1 MRAVLQRVLSASVE
15 VEGEVVSR
23 IGPGILC
30 LMGLHAADQPGGE
43 ADARRLAKKIVG
55 LRLWEDEN
63 GRPWQQSVVTRGY
76 EILMV
81 SQFTLYANCMKGKKP
96 DFSKAMK
103 TEAAA
108 ELYAYALHQVR
119 EECER
124 EGLGADRV
132 QDGVFGAM
140 MKVALEND
148 GPVTVMLDSPAPPL
162 GGAPSGSGPPPPG
175 KAGGGRG
182 TGARGAARA
191 ASPPR
196 QGAAA
201 QAGAAATGRACSPS
215 ARARS
220 PLHSRR
226 G

>member
-30 LMGLHAADQPGGE
+30 LVGLHAADEPNGE

-55 LRLWEDEN
+55 LRLWESED
-63 GRPWQQSVVTRGY
+63 GRPWQQNVVARGY

-108 ELYAYALHQVR
+108 ELYAYALQQVR

-140 MKVALEND
+140 MKVSLEND
-148 GPVTVMLDSPAPPL
+148 GPVTLVLDSPASPV
-162 GGAPSGSGPPPPG
+162 GGAPASSGGPG
-175 KAGGGRG
+175 KAGGGGVRG
-182 TGARGAARA
+182 SGGAART

-196 QGAAA
+196 HGPSAP
-201 QAGAAATGRACSPS
+201 AGAAAAGRACSPP

-220 PLHSRR
+220 PLRSPR